1 MKRRYTIKNKVL
13 LLLLLAAAGT
23 VKAQTHEFAP
33 VGAEWH
39 YEVHEMFAK
48 GYIKMSVEKDTVI
61 NGIGCIKLQ
70 REKHYVDLQF
80 NVLHDTWL
88 VPKFLAYMNDSCMF
102 YSNGQW
108 HKLFDFSAEVGD
120 TVSVSGMPEGVC
132 MTNSCKVL
140 ITGKGAELVN
150 GVLLKYFEMKD
161 IQDSDWGWSGTI
173 VGDEAGVVRVY
184 ERIGP
189 VGSYFFP
196 EQRCTFDYG
205 EGGVLRCYQDLEI
218 GSLNYSFPYVECDF
232 ISHTIGIQETCY
244 GNRIEVFPN
253 PCSGTICVS
262 VEDAHEGASTLELF
276 DMMGNRMLTLKSDK
290 KTIEVAMDQFAQ
302 GVYLLKVTTN
312 RNTVYKT
319 LIRK

>member
-1 MKRRYTIKNKVL
+1 MKSLYTFKSKVL
-13 LLLLLAAAGT
+13 LLLLLAVAGMA
-23 VKAQTHEFAP
+23 KAQTHEFAP

-39 YEVHEMFAK
+39 YEFKEMFAE
-48 GYIKMSVEKDTVI
+48 GYIKMSVEKDTI
-61 NGIGCIKLQ
+61 LNGIDCIKMS

-80 NVLHDTWL
+80 NVLYNTWL
-88 VPKFLAYMNDSCMF
+88 APEFLVYMNDSCMF
-102 YSNGQW
+102 YRNGQW
-108 HKLFDFSAEVGD
+108 HKLFDFSADVGD
-120 TVSVSGMPEGVC
+120 TVSVSGMPESVC
-132 MTNSCKVL
+132 MTNSCRVH
-140 ITGKGAELVN
+140 ITGKGVELIN

-196 EQRCTFDYG
+196 EQRCIFDYG

-232 ISHTIGIQETCY
+232 ISHTIGMQEPCY

-253 PCSGTICVS
+253 PCGGTIYVS
-262 VEDAHEGASTLELF
+262 VEDAHEGACTLELF
-276 DMMGNRMLTLKSDK
+276 DMMGNRMLTMTSDE
-290 KTIEVAMDQFAQ
+290 KTVEVAMNQFAQ
-302 GVYLLKVTTN
+302 GAYLLKVTTN

-319 LIRK
+319 FIRK